1 MVLVGLVLSWGCN
14 IGDLMSIHHGFGRH
28 LKFLGLKD
36 PKMAMI
42 DIEWFLKILYGFE
55 MCYWGAVMAS
65 KFSMSV
71 SPSKCHIK
79 LGNPNAECSLQSLL
93 FYRRIFPTP
102 KFRILLLVFGAFA
115 LASLVATIPIIIFE
129 CTPIKKLWQPTIPG
143 HCVDI
148 TKFFIGGGSIN
159 VILDT

>member
-14 IGDLMSIHHGFGRH
+14 IGDIMSVHHGFGRH
-28 LKFLGLKD
+28 LMFLGLKD

-65 KFSMSV
+65 KFSMLV
-71 SPSKCHIK
+71 SPSRSHQAGWFKCSI
-79 LGNPNAECSLQSLL
+79 SIQSLL

-102 KFRILLLVFGAFA
+102 KFRILLLAFGAVT
-115 LASLVATIPIIIFE
+115 LASLVATMVTIIFE

-148 TKFFIGGGSIN
+148 TKFFVASGSVN